1 MSTYDLK
8 IQSLAGDK
16 AADAG
21 TATVDPAA
29 LGGKVRSRLVHE
41 ACVMYEAN
49 KRVGTHKTRTRAEL
63 AFANRKPWRQK
74 GTGRARAGTRRSP
87 LWRGGG
93 TIHGPVPR
101 DYSYSMPAK
110 ARRRAT
116 QSALLSKFRD
126 GEVVL
131 VQGFDLKEGKTKEV
145 AGALRKLGLAAGRRV
160 LIGLPAYDEKF
171 VRASRNIENVTV
183 LPVQDFNAY
192 ELLRNKML
200 VLTKP
205 ALDRALELFGEARLK
220 SERAAAEAG
229 KE

>member
-1 MSTYDLK
+1 MPYDLNLK
-8 IQSLAGDK
+8 TISGDTVT
-16 AADAG
+16 DAG
-21 TATVDPAA
+21 KVTIDPET
-29 LGGKVRSRLVHE
+29 LGGKVRSRLLQE

-93 TIHGPVPR
+93 TIFGPVPR
-101 DYSYSMPAK
+101 DYSYAMPAQ

-116 QSALLSKFRD
+116 QSALLSKVRD

-131 VQGFDLKEGKTKEV
+131 VSGIEIKEGKTREV
-145 AGALRKLGLAAGRRV
+145 AKVLKRLGLDGSRRV

-171 VRASRNIENVTV
+171 LRAARNIPDVQV

-192 ELLRNKML
+192 DLLRNKML
-200 VLTKP
+200 LLTKP
-205 ALDRALELFGEARLK
+205 ALERALELFGETRLGGK
-220 SERAAAEAG
+220 KTTAAA
-229 KE
+229 K

>member
-1 MSTYDLK
+1 MAYDLK
-8 IQSLAGDK
+8 VKSLAGEK
-16 AADAG
+16 AQDTG
-21 TATVDPAA
+21 TVKVDPAA

-41 ACVMYEAN
+41 ACIMYEAN

-63 AFANRKPWRQK
+63 AFANKKPWRQK

-93 TIHGPVPR
+93 TIFGPVPR

-110 ARRRAT
+110 SRRRAT

-126 GEVVL
+126 GEVV
-131 VQGFDLKEGKTKEV
+131 VVSGIEIKEGKTKEV
-145 AGALRKLGLAAGRRV
+145 AGALAKLGLAGGRRV

-171 VRASRNIENVTV
+171 VRAARNLEDVAV
-183 LPVQDFNAY
+183 LPVQEFNAY

-205 ALDRALELFGEARLK
+205 ALERALEIYGEAAL
-220 SERAAAEAG
+220 SGAA

>member
-1 MSTYDLK
+1 MTFDLNVK
-8 IQSLAGDK
+8 SLAGDTVN
-16 AADAG
+16 DAG
-21 TATVDPAA
+21 TVKVDAAA
-29 LGGKVRSRLVHE
+29 LGGKVRTRLVHE

-63 AFANRKPWRQK
+63 AFANKKPWKQK

-87 LWRGGG
+87 IWRGGG
-93 TIHGPVPR
+93 TIFGPVPR
-101 DYSYSMPAK
+101 DYSYSMPVK

-131 VQGFDLKEGKTKEV
+131 VSGIELKEGKTKEIV
-145 AGALRKLGLAAGRRV
+145 GALKKLGLTGERRV
-160 LIGLPAYDEKF
+160 LIGLPAYDERF
-171 VRASRNIENVTV
+171 HRAARNIEDVAV

-192 ELLRNKML
+192 DLLRNKML

-205 ALDRALELFGEARLK
+205 ALEKALEIFGEAALG
-220 SERAAAEAG
+220 AAGSGAE
-229 KE
+229 KD